1 MNKKK
6 KIILKGKNA
15 ARKKKEKSSDRAGYD
30 GMFDV
35 CQISTCRHM
44 KKKGNKEKKRFYFHK
59 AVGCG
64 AYIVG

>member
-1 MNKKK
+1 
-6 KIILKGKNA
+6 
-15 ARKKKEKSSDRAGYD
+15 
-30 GMFDV
+30 MFDV

-44 KKKGNKEKKRFYFHK
+44 RKKGNKKKERFYFHK